1 MCCSEQWS
9 VWFGSNWNQMKM
21 KSQWLQWV
29 ETRGRFYAPERKK
42 TKISQ
47 GESEWEWLLCLL
59 SIIDMA
65 EAWLCLFFFSGE
77 TAQRLR
83 SKGKELSMFLRSAVP
98 STVLARSWEGW
109 CILRFVMGSAGHGV
123 CCYGSAPVLV
133 GGLWLVLSRVQ
144 HVGPLECPWEGC
156 RGISI

>member
-29 ETRGRFYAPERKK
+29 ETRGCFYAPERKK

-65 EAWLCLFFFSGE
+65 EAWLCLFFLVKLHRGCAARVRSSQCSSGQQCP
-77 TAQRLR
+77 A
-83 SKGKELSMFLRSAVP
+83 LSWPGPGMDDAVQ
-98 STVLARSWEGW
+98 
-109 CILRFVMGSAGHGV
+109 RFVMGSAEHGV

-133 GGLWLVLSRVQ
+133 GDLWLVLSRVQ

-156 RGISI
+156 CGISI